1 MHSTASSETAGA
13 AMVMTGMGTG
23 GVGIPTTT
31 PTTAMGMEAVGT
43 TMTPITGAPLMI
55 GTGTAGG
62 LFTVIHMDMAGVPPI
77 AEAHIL
83 VRTTAA
89 AAPMLTP
96 THRVLAHFCPP
107 CSARSCLAIKQGLS
121 PLFTAR
127 ITGTQRGP
135 WNGYPRGLF

>member
-23 GVGIPTTT
+23 GAGIPTTT
-31 PTTAMGMEAVGT
+31 PTTAMGMEAAGT
-43 TMTPITGAPLMI
+43 TMTTIMGAPPMV
-55 GTGTAGG
+55 GMGTADGRI
-62 LFTVIHMDMAGVPPI
+62 TVIHMDMEEVPPI

-96 THRVLAHFCPP
+96 THRALALFCPP
-107 CSARSCLAIKQGLS
+107 FSARSSLAIKVGAGGATRLCCTKILANS
-121 PLFTAR
+121 LF
-127 ITGTQRGP
+127 
-135 WNGYPRGLF
+135 PR

>member
-1 MHSTASSETAGA
+1 
-13 AMVMTGMGTG
+13 MVMTDMGTG
-23 GVGIPTTT
+23 VAGIPMTT

-43 TMTPITGAPLMI
+43 TMTPMTGAPLMI

-62 LFTVIHMDMAGVPPI
+62 RIAGIHMDMEEVPPI

-83 VRTTAA
+83 VRTMAA

-96 THRVLAHFCPP
+96 THRALALFCPP

-127 ITGTQRGP
+127 ITGTQRGLG
-135 WNGYPRGLF
+135 N

>member
-31 PTTAMGMEAVGT
+31 PTTAMGMEAAGT
-43 TMTPITGAPLMI
+43 TMTPITGVLPMI
-55 GTGTAGG
+55 GTGTADSHI
-62 LFTVIHMDMAGVPPI
+62 TVIHMDMEEVPPI
-77 AEAHIL
+77 AEAPIL

-96 THRVLAHFCPP
+96 THRALALFCPP
-107 CSARSCLAIKQGLS
+107 FSARSSLAIKVGAGGATL
-121 PLFTAR
+121 
-127 ITGTQRGP
+127 
-135 WNGYPRGLF
+135 

>member
-13 AMVMTGMGTG
+13 AMVMTGMGTA

-31 PTTAMGMEAVGT
+31 PTTAMGMEAAGT
-43 TMTPITGAPLMI
+43 TMTPITGVLPMI
-55 GTGTAGG
+55 GTGTADGRI
-62 LFTVIHMDMAGVPPI
+62 TVIHMDMEEVPPI

-96 THRVLAHFCPP
+96 THRALALFCPP
-107 CSARSCLAIKQGLS
+107 FSARSSLAIKVGAGGATL
-121 PLFTAR
+121 
-127 ITGTQRGP
+127 
-135 WNGYPRGLF
+135 